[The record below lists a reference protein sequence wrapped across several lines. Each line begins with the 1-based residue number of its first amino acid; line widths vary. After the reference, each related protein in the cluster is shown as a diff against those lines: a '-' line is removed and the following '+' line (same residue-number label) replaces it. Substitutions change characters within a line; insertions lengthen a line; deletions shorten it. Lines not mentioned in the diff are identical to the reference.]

1 MNKKYSIESLSEIA
15 GGDKDFMLI
24 VAKTFLEEIPPDLK
38 AMEEAIQNNNREL
51 TYQFAHK
58 MKPNLEMFGLDLG
71 KEITS
76 IETWTK
82 NLKNK
87 STIEAQLKKVVSTV
101 EIVFDELKEDFNF

>member
-51 TYQFAHK
+51 AYQFAHK

>member
-1 MNKKYSIESLSEIA
+1 MR
-15 GGDKDFMLI
+15 I

-38 AMEEAIQNNNREL
+38 VMKKAIENNNREL

-58 MKPNLEMFGLDLG
+58 MKPNLEMFGFNLA

-87 STIEAQLKKVVSTV
+87 STIETHLKNIVTTV
-101 EIVFDELKEDFNF
+101 QRVFIELKLDFKL